1 MNTKFKIQ
9 KTLGFICLC
18 AAVLLT
24 SCTDDLNITPKD
36 DQTILSEDLFKDESA
51 YKRVLGGIYANLAL
65 TGTDG
70 PESSNLKN
78 IDAGTSQ
85 FGRVLLYTQTL
96 AADQMIWSYEND
108 PGTREIQRNIW
119 TAQNPLLLGMFS
131 RAHLSVALANNFL
144 RETSDEALDS
154 RGVSESTRNDI
165 VAYRAEARLMRAMA
179 YYYLMD
185 LFGKANFAD
194 ESTPINSQP
203 EVYERGQLFAFIESE
218 LKDIDTDLIASRQ
231 NEYGRADK
239 SVAYMILAKIYLNA
253 EVYLK
258 DDTSAD
264 KDRYDDCI
272 TYCEK
277 IINGGYTLA
286 SNYLH
291 NFMADN
297 NTNSATNEIIFPII
311 SDGATTQNY
320 GPTTVMINGSV
331 GSLEIN
337 GAEVGV
343 GDGGWGGALR
353 VRKQF
358 AELWDAGFANDTR
371 NTLIIG
377 ERPIDIDDISNK
389 DSGYIIQKY
398 SNATSTGD
406 LGIDK
411 TFVDTDFPLYRLA
424 DVYLMYAEAH
434 LRGGGGSLSTAVDY
448 VNALRTR
455 ANNSNTISSGD
466 LTLDFILD
474 ERSREL
480 HWEAHRRQDLIR
492 YNRFTGGNYNWAWK
506 GNGSNGI
513 AIPEHFNV
521 YPIPNGSRAANP
533 NLTQNSGY

>member
-1 MNTKFKIQ
+1 MKTKFKIQ
-9 KTLGFICLC
+9 KTIGFIFLF
-18 AAVLLT
+18 VVVLT

-36 DQTILSEDLFKDESA
+36 DQTILSEDLFKDEAS
-51 YKRVLGGIYANLAL
+51 YKLVLGGIYANLAL

-70 PESSNLKN
+70 AGSSNLKN

-85 FGRVLLYTQTL
+85 FGRILLYVQTL
-96 AADQMIWSYEND
+96 SADQMIWSYEND

-119 TAQNPLLLGMFS
+119 TAQNPVLLGMFS
-131 RAHLSVALANNFL
+131 RAHLSIALANNFL
-144 RETSDEALDS
+144 RETTDEVLNS
-154 RGVSESTRNDI
+154 RGVSDATRTDI

-179 YYYLMD
+179 YYYMMD
-185 LFGKANFAD
+185 IFGKANYAT
-194 ESTPINSQP
+194 EITPINSQP
-203 EVYERGQLFAFIESE
+203 EVYNRGQLFTFIESE
-218 LKDIDTDLIASRQ
+218 LKDIDSDLLASKQ

-239 SVAYMILAKIYLNA
+239 SVAYMILAKMYLNA

-258 DDTSAD
+258 DDASAD

-272 TYCEK
+272 AYCEK
-277 IINGGYTLA
+277 IIGGGYTLA
-286 SNYLH
+286 TNYLH

-311 SDGATTQNY
+311 SDGVTTQNY
-320 GPTTVMINGSV
+320 GPTTVIINGAV

-343 GDGGWGGALR
+343 GDAGWGGALR

-358 AELWDAGFANDTR
+358 AELFDGSFANDAR
-371 NTLIIG
+371 NTIIRG
-377 ERPIDIDDISNK
+377 DRPIDIDDISNK
-389 DSGYIIQKY
+389 DSGYVIQKY
-398 SNATSTGD
+398 SNATSTGL
-406 LGIDK
+406 LGTDK
-411 TFVDTDFPLYRLA
+411 TFVDTDFPLFRLA

-455 ANNSNTISSGD
+455 ANNSNTLTSGD

-492 YNRFTGGNYNWAWK
+492 YNKFTGGNYNWAWK

-513 AIPEHFNV
+513 AIPDHFNV

-533 NLTQNSGY
+533 NLTQNPGY